1 MQTTAISITVYK
13 RVTIGSKLTFDNHI
27 KRMCEKGGQKP
38 SGLSR
43 ISVFIDFHK
52 KQVLFQS
59 IIKLEVSYCPL
70 IWMFYSRKPNNLI
83 NKIHEASLRI
93 NTNDK
98 SNNFEDFL
106 KSNIQITVHRRN
118 LQVLRTEDF
127 EISNSLS
134 PPIMDNKLILR
145 EMTLNIRNFKKI
157 SDENKKKIE
166 VPSRNYKIQNTF
178 RIT

>member
-1 MQTTAISITVYK
+1 
-13 RVTIGSKLTFDNHI
+13 
-27 KRMCEKGGQKP
+27 
-38 SGLSR
+38 
-43 ISVFIDFHK
+43 
-52 KQVLFQS
+52 
-59 IIKLEVSYCPL
+59 
-70 IWMFYSRKPNNLI
+70 MFYSRKPNNLI

-118 LQVLRTEDF
+118 FQVLRTEDF

-134 PPIMDNKLILR
+134 PPIMYNKLILR

-157 SDENKKKIE
+157 SNENKKKIE
-166 VPSRNYKIQNTF
+166 VPPRNYKIQNTF

>member
-1 MQTTAISITVYK
+1 MQTTAIPITVYK

-43 ISVFIDFHK
+43 ISVFIDLHK

-118 LQVLRTEDF
+118 LQVLR
-127 EISNSLS
+127 IS